1 MCLIGWRAHAM
12 HVKINMIILNND
24 DNDDDTSNILYIC
37 TLTIWWRVHTMQVN
51 IVGRPAMHSLREAV
65 MGVCSSAYMKQ
76 LSNSTRHTAALLFKV
91 TLNPKP

>member
-1 MCLIGWRAHAM
+1 M

-51 IVGRPAMHSLREAV
+51 IVGRPADAV

-91 TLNPKP
+91 TPNPKP

>member
-1 MCLIGWRAHAM
+1 
-12 HVKINMIILNND
+12 
-24 DNDDDTSNILYIC
+24 
-37 TLTIWWRVHTMQVN
+37 MQVN